1 VLAVGG
7 GDAQVEDAQPA
18 FGVHVQVV
26 GLDVAVDDGQPVQG
40 GEALED
46 AGAELGHLAAAEA
59 VAVVEAGLE
68 GGAVVPAHQV
78 VKVAARR
85 VGDDLGEPRVA
96 HPPGQPLFVGEGGG
110 GLRVVVLG
118 AQGLQHAGLAAGV
131 AHAVEQGDDG
141 FVEQGVHR
149 QPVELLAGLEARRQ
163 GQLAQAGDVVA
174 QAFGGQGV
182 DPQHQGGAVVLAA
195 TAFGRHGEAGGGGL
209 GVGFGLQD
217 VGDLP
222 VAELAP
228 DAVAH
233 QRKYVAGLQLAVG
246 VVHRQ
251 VGVEADGA
259 GQHVLQLRVFPH
271 VVGAELLQP
280 AAPQPVDARVPTWAR

>member
-1 VLAVGG
+1 M
-7 GDAQVEDAQPA
+7 
-18 FGVHVQVV
+18 
-26 GLDVAVDDGQPVQG
+26 
-40 GEALED
+40 
-46 AGAELGHLAAAEA
+46 
-59 VAVVEAGLE
+59 
-68 GGAVVPAHQV
+68 
-78 VKVAARR
+78 AARR

-131 AHAVEQGDDG
+131 VHAVEQGDDG

-233 QRKYVAGLQLAVG
+233 QRKYIAGLQLAVG

-280 AAPQPVDARVPTWAR
+280 AAPQPVDARVPHVGQVVAPPAQHDGRQRGSHAGSFAGARGVGHQPAVEGLDDGVEGLVDGPGVGRRVVNPADKCLRR